1 MCGMVTNKKWTFYR
15 RPRGPEN
22 QYGPSIRST
31 AGDHA
36 EINSAAQLSAII
48 EDLFSAQR
56 LAVLS
61 SQQNGAPYGNLV
73 AFASADELARLI
85 FVTPRATRKFSNI
98 LYEPRVAM
106 VVDNRSN
113 DSNDFSKA
121 IAVTAIGRAIEAD
134 LPERER
140 LMGAF
145 LSKHPYLEDFAQ
157 APGSAI
163 VTVNVQTYYCVYR
176 FQNVME
182 LHIES

>member
-1 MCGMVTNKKWTFYR
+1 MHTTRKWKFYQQSR
-15 RPRGPEN
+15 RPDDQRGIST
-22 QYGPSIRST
+22 GDT
-31 AGDHA
+31 AGDHI
-36 EINSAAQLSAII
+36 EIGSAGQLLTII
-48 EDLFSAQR
+48 ENLLSIQR

-134 LPERER
+134 LQERDR
-140 LMGAF
+140 LRGAF

-157 APGSAI
+157 APDSAI
-163 VTVNVQTYYCVYR
+163 VAVNVQTYYCVYR

-182 LHIES
+182 LHLES